1 MMKKIGFMTVMIG
14 CVILLG
20 CKEEVK
26 SEEWYNQHPDET
38 YNVYSKCLKDGES
51 SQNCENAR
59 RAKNN
64 FVNLGT
70 EEQKTRFSELNIK

>member
-1 MMKKIGFMTVMIG
+1 MKKIGFMTVMIG
-14 CVILLG
+14 CIILLG

-38 YNVYSKCLKDGES
+38 YNVYSKYLKDRES
-51 SQNCENAR
+51 SQNFEKAR